1 MLTEECQWLNRS
13 VFPFHLML
21 PRCTLEVIRKE
32 ATRFYSI
39 KLPCTLLL
47 FAKLQFWPVYHSF
60 IIVCVDKYF
69 A

>member
-1 MLTEECQWLNRS
+1 MPTEECQWLNRS

-39 KLPCTLLL
+39 KLPCALLL
-47 FAKLQFWPVYHSF
+47 FAKLQFWSFVYHYPLYL
-60 IIVCVDKYF
+60 CT
-69 A
+69 